1 MSGGIFLHRKMFS
14 PERMRKSHLP
24 GTRRNTNFASQ
35 TKRNGLRNTSLQVTN
50 H

>member
-35 TKRNGLRNTSLQVTN
+35 TKQKEFFGTHLCK
-50 H
+50 